1 MGQMF
6 SVDGS
11 NRVDHLMRMKDK
23 SSNKKTEDLDLD
35 VLIGSRKI
43 LKPLRP
49 VGRLPQ
55 LNKRAKKMKRSLA

>member
-1 MGQMF
+1 MF
-6 SVDGS
+6 SVDWMH
-11 NRVDHLMRMKDK
+11 REVQLMSMKDK
-23 SSNKKTEDLDLD
+23 SSNKKAEDLDLD